1 LPRPFVR
8 CTSPTSY
15 DLLLYWASAKGP
27 DGFDGICDFFW
38 AGERRDAFDAETIRM
53 RPKNRKTRMYFL
65 HGALHVVVLGDGTT
79 CKRRAS
85 ADLKLLDQF
94 GHPFHGDH
102 TARPLIVTEASDA
115 NKRRSIK
122 SNDYLNYCWERL
134 KEVDCPM
141 VVFGH
146 SLSDEDT
153 HLAEA
158 VNAHPRRPVA
168 VSLVDGG
175 RDVNRDE
182 QLRITRKLRTAELH
196 FFDAATHPLG
206 SEHLAVPAL

>member
-1 LPRPFVR
+1 VHVAAGDIPDESLEDIREHLRAHRHVF
-8 CTSPTSY
+8 TTSY
-15 DLLLYWASAKGP
+15 DLLLYWASAKGADP
-27 DGFDGICDFFW
+27 KDPFGGM
-38 AGERRDAFDAETIRM
+38 RETR
-53 RPKNRKTRMYFL
+53 
-65 HGALHVVVLGDGTT
+65 
-79 CKRRAS
+79 
-85 ADLKLLDQF
+85 DLKLLDQS

-146 SLSDEDT
+146 SMSDEDT
-153 HLAEA
+153 HLADA
-158 VNAHPRRPVA
+158 LNAHPRRPVA

-182 QLRITRKLRTAELH
+182 QLRITRKLRTTELH
-196 FFDAATHPLG
+196 FFDTATHPLG
-206 SEHLAVPAL
+206 SEHLAVLAL